1 MKYNEK
7 YDRYLD
13 NDFNVY
19 YYDNNKDK
27 LMPCKL
33 HKSHN
38 GYVQLRTKYSNTTK
52 FHRLIWE
59 TFVGEIPEDYQ
70 IDHIDTNKG
79 NNSLENLR
87 CVTPKENTNNP
98 LTRNHISESLKG
110 LISSEFGR
118 KFKEHFGIT
127 KYENS
132 KLYNKEQ
139 MWYYRHNHKCRWE
152 K

>member
-1 MKYNEK
+1 MTYNEK
-7 YDRYLD
+7 YDRYID
-13 NDFNVY
+13 NNFNVY
-19 YYDNNKDK
+19 YWDKNKDK

-33 HKSHN
+33 HKSKK
-38 GYVQLRTKYSNTTK
+38 GYVQLRTKYSTTTK

-98 LTRNHISESLKG
+98 LTRKHHRETCKEKINSD
-110 LISSEFGR
+110 FGI
-118 KFKEHFGIT
+118 KFKEYYGIT
-127 KYENS
+127 KCENA
-132 KLYNKEQ
+132 KLYRKEYK
-139 MWYYRHNHKCRWE
+139 WYHRHNNKCRWE